1 MPGPAGLGKSWRR
14 KRSTQPGVQ
23 TVAPQPAD
31 LQPNAVLAGNL
42 HEYADLM
49 RQQGAEGFRVAAY
62 ERAAGV
68 IEGLDRPL
76 DAVFAQEGRD
86 GLTALPGVGRSIA
99 AALAEMLTTGRW
111 AQLERLRGALEPEKL
126 FLTIPGVGPE
136 LARRIFD
143 ALHVE
148 NLEALETA
156 AHDGRLAGV
165 EGIGR
170 RRAEMI
176 RTALAERLGRP
187 RLRRLRQTRQRPPV
201 ATLLDVDREY
211 REKAEAGA
219 LRRIAPKRFNPSGE
233 AWLPILHAT
242 RDAWR
247 FTALYSNT
255 GLAHELG
262 RVKDWVVIYYETDA
276 LPEGQC
282 TVVTETR
289 GALAGRRVARGR
301 EEECR
306 AYWLKQ
312 DARGPA
318 AA

>member
-1 MPGPAGLGKSWRR
+1 MAYR
-14 KRSTQPGVQ
+14 
-23 TVAPQPAD
+23 AAD

-42 HEYADLM
+42 REYADLL
-49 RQQGAEGFRVAAY
+49 RQQGADGFRVAAY

-68 IEGLDRPL
+68 IDGLDRPL
-76 DAVFAQEGRD
+76 DAVFAQKGRD

-126 FLTIPGVGPE
+126 FLTIPGLGEE
-136 LARRIFD
+136 LARRIFET
-143 ALHVE
+143 LHVE
-148 NLEALETA
+148 TLEALETA

-165 EGIGR
+165 EGIGP

-187 RLRRLRQTRQRPPV
+187 QLRRLRQMAKRPPV
-201 ATLLDVDREY
+201 ALLIDVDREY
-211 REKAEAGA
+211 RQKAEAGA
-219 LRRIAPKRFNPSGE
+219 LRKIAPKRFNPNGE
-233 AWLPILHAT
+233 AWLPVMHAT
-242 RDAWR
+242 RGAWR

-282 TVVTETR
+282 TLVTETR
-289 GALAGRRVARGR
+289 GALAGRRVVRGR
-301 EEECR
+301 EDECR
-306 AYWLKQ
+306 DFWLKA
-312 DARGPA
+312 DARGPSA
-318 AA
+318 A

>member
-1 MPGPAGLGKSWRR
+1 MAS
-14 KRSTQPGVQ
+14 
-23 TVAPQPAD
+23 QPAD
-31 LQPNAVLAGNL
+31 LQPNAILAGNL
-42 HEYADLM
+42 REYADLM

-68 IEGLDRPL
+68 IGGLDRPL
-76 DAVFAQEGRD
+76 DGIFAAEGRE

-143 ALHVE
+143 ELHVE
-148 NLEALETA
+148 TLEALEMA

-165 EGIGR
+165 EGIGP
-170 RRAEMI
+170 RRAAMI
-176 RTALAERLGRP
+176 RMALAERLGRP
-187 RLRRLRQTRQRPPV
+187 RLRRLRQTRQRPSV
-201 ATLLDVDREY
+201 AMLLDVDREY

-219 LRRIAPKRFNPSGE
+219 LRKIAPKRFNPTAE

-289 GALAGRRVARGR
+289 GPSAGRRVVRGR

-306 AYWLKQ
+306 DAWLSE

>member
-1 MPGPAGLGKSWRR
+1 MP
-14 KRSTQPGVQ
+14 
-23 TVAPQPAD
+23 PQPPD
-31 LQPNAVLAGNL
+31 LQANSVLAGNL
-42 HEYADLM
+42 REYADLL
-49 RQQGAEGFRVAAY
+49 RQQGAETFRVAAY
-62 ERAAGV
+62 DRAAGL
-68 IEGLDRPL
+68 IEALDRP
-76 DAVFAQEGRD
+76 VERIFADEGRD

-111 AQLERLRGALEPEKL
+111 AQLERLRGALEPEAL
-126 FLTIPGVGPE
+126 FCTIPGVGKG

-148 NLEALETA
+148 TLEALEIA
-156 AHDGRLAGV
+156 AHDGRLASV
-165 EGIGR
+165 EGIGA
-170 RRAEMI
+170 RRAQMI

-187 RLRRLRQTRQRPPV
+187 RLRRLRETQERPTV
-201 ATLLDVDREY
+201 AALLDVDREY
-211 REKAEAGA
+211 REKSEAGV
-219 LRRIAPKRFNPSGE
+219 LRTIAPKRFNPTAE

-242 RDAWR
+242 RGAWR

-282 TVVTETR
+282 TVVTETH
-289 GALAGRRVARGR
+289 GPFAGRRVVRGR

-306 AYWLKQ
+306 EAWR
-312 DARGPA
+312 RGLA
-318 AA
+318 EGGGA

>member
-1 MPGPAGLGKSWRR
+1 MTPR
-14 KRSTQPGVQ
+14 
-23 TVAPQPAD
+23 PAD

-42 HEYADLM
+42 REYADLL

-68 IEGLDRPL
+68 IDGLDRPL
-76 DAVFAQEGRD
+76 DGVFAAKGRD
-86 GLTALPGVGRSIA
+86 GLTALPGIGRSIA

-126 FLTIPGVGPE
+126 FLTIPGLGAE
-136 LARRIFD
+136 LSRRIFET
-143 ALHVE
+143 LHVE
-148 NLEALETA
+148 TLVALEAA
-156 AHDGRLAGV
+156 AHDGRLASV
-165 EGIGR
+165 EGIGP

-187 RLRRLRQTRQRPPV
+187 RLRRLRQMTKRPPV
-201 ATLLDVDREY
+201 ALLIDVDREY
-211 REKAEAGA
+211 REKAEAGV
-219 LRRIAPKRFNPSGE
+219 LRKIAPKRFNPSGE

-242 RDAWR
+242 RGAWR

-262 RVKDWVVIYYETDA
+262 RVRDWVVIYYETDA

-289 GALAGRRVARGR
+289 GPSAGRRVVRGR
-301 EEECR
+301 EGECR
-306 AYWLKQ
+306 DFWLRA
-312 DARGPA
+312 DAPDPSGA
-318 AA
+318 

>member
-1 MPGPAGLGKSWRR
+1 MAS
-14 KRSTQPGVQ
+14 
-23 TVAPQPAD
+23 QPAD
-31 LQPNAVLAGNL
+31 LHPNAALAGNL
-42 HEYADLM
+42 REYADLL

-68 IEGLDRPL
+68 IEGLDRP
-76 DAVFAQEGRD
+76 VERIFAEAGRD
-86 GLTALPGVGRSIA
+86 GLTALPGVGRGIA
-99 AALAEMLTTGRW
+99 AGLAEMLTTGRW

-148 NLEALETA
+148 TLEALETA

-165 EGIGR
+165 EGIGP

-187 RLRRLRQTRQRPPV
+187 RLRRLRQARERPSV
-201 ATLLDVDREY
+201 AVLIDVDREY
-211 REKAEAGA
+211 REKAAAGA
-219 LRRIAPKRFNPSGE
+219 LRKIAPKRFNPTAE
-233 AWLPILHAT
+233 AWLPILHTT

-255 GLAHELG
+255 ALAHELG

-289 GALAGRRVARGR
+289 GPMAGRRVVRGR

-306 AYWLKQ
+306 DTWLKQ
-312 DARGPA
+312 DARGPSA
-318 AA
+318 A

>member
-1 MPGPAGLGKSWRR
+1 ME
-14 KRSTQPGVQ
+14 
-23 TVAPQPAD
+23 PQPAD
-31 LQPNAVLAGNL
+31 LQQNAVLAGNRR
-42 HEYADLM
+42 EYADLL
-49 RQQGAEGFRVAAY
+49 RQQGAEGFRVTAY

-68 IEGLDRPL
+68 IGGLDRPV
-76 DAVFAQEGRD
+76 DGIFAAEGRD
-86 GLTALPGVGRSIA
+86 GLSAIAGVGRAIA

-111 AQLERLRGALEPEKL
+111 AQLERLRGALEPESL

-148 NLEALETA
+148 TLEALETA

-165 EGIGR
+165 EGIGP

-187 RLRRLRQTRQRPPV
+187 RLRRLRQTSERPSV
-201 ATLLDVDREY
+201 AILIDVDREY
-211 REKAEAGA
+211 REKAEAGG
-219 LRRIAPKRFNPSGE
+219 LRKIAPKRFNPAAE

-242 RDAWR
+242 GDGWR

-262 RVKDWVVIYYETDA
+262 RVRDWVVIYHETDA

-282 TVVTETR
+282 TIVTETR
-289 GALAGRRVARGR
+289 GPLAGCRVVRGR

-306 AYWLKQ
+306 DYWLKQ

>member
-1 MPGPAGLGKSWRR
+1 MHSLVAAGCKSM
-14 KRSTQPGVQ
+14 
-23 TVAPQPAD
+23 APPPAD
-31 LQPNAVLAGNL
+31 FQPNAALAANL
-42 HEYADLM
+42 REYADLL
-49 RQQGAEGFRVAAY
+49 RQQGADGFRVAAY

-68 IEGLDRPL
+68 VEGLDRPL
-76 DAVFAQEGRD
+76 DSLFAESGRG
-86 GLTALPGVGRSIA
+86 GLTALPGVGRAIA
-99 AALAEMLTTGRW
+99 AALAELLTTGRW
-111 AQLERLRGALEPEKL
+111 AQLERLRGALEPEQL

-143 ALHVE
+143 ELHVE

-165 EGIGR
+165 EGIGP

-187 RLRRLRQTRQRPPV
+187 RLRRLRQARERPAV
-201 ATLLDVDREY
+201 AMLIDVDREY

-219 LRRIAPKRFNPSGE
+219 LRKIAPKRFNPTGE

-255 GLAHELG
+255 GLAHDLG
-262 RVKDWVVIYYETDA
+262 RVRDWVVIYYETDS

-289 GALAGRRVARGR
+289 GPSAGRRVVRGR
-301 EEECR
+301 EGECR
-306 AYWLKQ
+306 DHWQKQ
-312 DARGPA
+312 DARGPTA
-318 AA
+318 A

>member
-1 MPGPAGLGKSWRR
+1 MTPR
-14 KRSTQPGVQ
+14 
-23 TVAPQPAD
+23 PAD

-42 HEYADLM
+42 REYADLL

-68 IEGLDRPL
+68 IDGLDQPL
-76 DAVFAQEGRD
+76 DGVFAQKGRD
-86 GLTALPGVGRSIA
+86 GLTALPGIGRSIA

-126 FLTIPGVGPE
+126 FLTIPGLGAE
-136 LARRIFD
+136 LSRRIFET
-143 ALHVE
+143 LHVE
-148 NLEALETA
+148 TLEALEAA
-156 AHDGRLAGV
+156 AHDGRLASV
-165 EGIGR
+165 EGIGP

-187 RLRRLRQTRQRPPV
+187 RLRRLRQMTKRPPV
-201 ATLLDVDREY
+201 ALLIDVDREY
-211 REKAEAGA
+211 REKAEAGV
-219 LRRIAPKRFNPSGE
+219 LRKIAPKRFNPSGE

-242 RDAWR
+242 RGAWR

-262 RVKDWVVIYYETDA
+262 RVRDWVVIYYETDA

-289 GALAGRRVARGR
+289 GPSAGRRVVRGR
-301 EEECR
+301 EGECR
-306 AYWLKQ
+306 DFWLRA
-312 DARGPA
+312 DAPGPSA
-318 AA
+318 A

>member
-1 MPGPAGLGKSWRR
+1 M
-14 KRSTQPGVQ
+14 
-23 TVAPQPAD
+23 APPPAD
-31 LQPNAVLAGNL
+31 PGPNAVVAGSL
-42 HEYADLM
+42 REYADLL

-68 IEGLDRPL
+68 IDGLDRPL
-76 DAVFAQEGRD
+76 DAVFAAEGRD

-136 LARRIFD
+136 LAQRIFD

-165 EGIGR
+165 EGIGP

-176 RTALAERLGRP
+176 RTSLAERLGRP

-201 ATLLDVDREY
+201 AMLIDVDREY
-211 REKAEAGA
+211 RDKAEAGV
-219 LRRIAPKRFNPSGE
+219 LRRIAPKRFNPGGE

-242 RDAWR
+242 REAWR

-289 GALAGRRVARGR
+289 GALTGRRVVRGR

-312 DARGPA
+312 DAPGARSGLDA
-318 AA
+318 R

>member
-1 MPGPAGLGKSWRR
+1 MAPPPAG
-14 KRSTQPGVQ
+14 
-23 TVAPQPAD
+23 

-42 HEYADLM
+42 REYADLL
-49 RQQGAEGFRVAAY
+49 RQQGAEGFRVVAY

-68 IEGLDRPL
+68 VDGLDRPL
-76 DAVFAQEGRD
+76 DAVFAAEGRD

-126 FLTIPGVGPE
+126 FLTIPGLGDE
-136 LARRIFD
+136 LAKRIFET
-143 ALHVE
+143 LHVE
-148 NLEALETA
+148 TLEALETA

-165 EGIGR
+165 EGIGP

-187 RLRRLRQTRQRPPV
+187 RLRRLRQTGERPSV
-201 ATLLDVDREY
+201 AVLLDVDREY
-211 REKAEAGA
+211 REKAAA
-219 LRRIAPKRFNPSGE
+219 DVLRKIAPKRFNPSAE
-233 AWLPILHAT
+233 AWLPVLHAT

-247 FTALYSNT
+247 VTALYSNT

-301 EEECR
+301 EDECR
-306 AYWLKQ
+306 DFWLKEE
-312 DARGPA
+312 ARGPSA
-318 AA
+318 A

>member
-1 MPGPAGLGKSWRR
+1 MTPR
-14 KRSTQPGVQ
+14 
-23 TVAPQPAD
+23 PAD

-42 HEYADLM
+42 REYADLL

-68 IEGLDRPL
+68 IDGLDRPL
-76 DAVFAQEGRD
+76 DGVFAQKGRD
-86 GLTALPGVGRSIA
+86 GLTALPGIGRSIA

-126 FLTIPGVGPE
+126 FLTIPGLGAE
-136 LARRIFD
+136 LSRRIFET
-143 ALHVE
+143 LHVE
-148 NLEALETA
+148 TLEALEAA
-156 AHDGRLAGV
+156 AHDGRLASV
-165 EGIGR
+165 EGIGP

-187 RLRRLRQTRQRPPV
+187 RLRRLRQMTKRPPV
-201 ATLLDVDREY
+201 ALLIDVDREY
-211 REKAEAGA
+211 REKAEAGV
-219 LRRIAPKRFNPSGE
+219 LRKIAPKRFNPSGE

-242 RDAWR
+242 RGAWR

-262 RVKDWVVIYYETDA
+262 RVRDWVVIYYETDA

-289 GALAGRRVARGR
+289 GPSAGRRVVRGR
-301 EEECR
+301 EGECR
-306 AYWLKQ
+306 DFWLRA
-312 DARGPA
+312 DAPGPSA
-318 AA
+318 A

>member
-1 MPGPAGLGKSWRR
+1 MAPPPAG
-14 KRSTQPGVQ
+14 
-23 TVAPQPAD
+23 

-42 HEYADLM
+42 REYADLL

-68 IEGLDRPL
+68 VDALDRPL
-76 DAVFAQEGRD
+76 DAVFAAEGRD

-99 AALAEMLTTGRW
+99 AALAEMLATGRW

-126 FLTIPGVGPE
+126 FLTIPGLGEE
-136 LARRIFD
+136 LAKRIFET
-143 ALHVE
+143 LHVE
-148 NLEALETA
+148 TLEALETA

-165 EGIGR
+165 EGIGP

-187 RLRRLRQTRQRPPV
+187 RLRRLRQTGERPPV
-201 ATLLDVDREY
+201 AMLIDVDRDY
-211 REKAEAGA
+211 RDKAAAGV
-219 LRRIAPKRFNPSGE
+219 LRKIAPKRFNPNAE
-233 AWLPILHAT
+233 AWLPVLHAT
-242 RDAWR
+242 RGAWR
-247 FTALYSNT
+247 FTVIFSNT

-276 LPEGQC
+276 QPEGQC

-289 GALAGRRVARGR
+289 GPLAGRRVVRGR
-301 EEECR
+301 EDECR
-306 AYWLKQ
+306 DFWLKEE
-312 DARGPA
+312 ARGPSA
-318 AA
+318 A